1 MSATESQLRIPD
13 SAVDDPKAFEVA
25 RVWVAHGAEHVTLR
39 FDAWKNPAAWGVV
52 LADLMRHLV
61 NAYEQDMG
69 LDRNATFR
77 QIRAGFEAEID
88 PPTDK
93 PTGSVA

>member
-1 MSATESQLRIPD
+1 VSATENQLRIPD
-13 SAVDDPKAFEVA
+13 SAVGDPKAFEVA

-39 FDAWKNPAAWGVV
+39 FDAWKNPAAWGIV

-69 LDRNATFR
+69 SDRDATFR

-88 PPTDK
+88 SPTDK